1 MLAHDAFFTEDK
13 VLSKTLIKKHQ
24 CEIFVSRCYASEAYV
39 VMRCLCVC
47 VCPSR
52 SCILSKRISLKFF
65 HHRVDKPFYFF
76 YTKRHGNIPTGTPLT
91 GASNAAGVGKPR
103 F

>member
-47 VCPSR
+47 VCV
-52 SCILSKRISLKFF
+52 C
-65 HHRVDKPFYFF
+65 VCV
-76 YTKRHGNIPTGTPLT
+76 RHVRAFCQNE
-91 GASNAAGVGKPR
+91 
-103 F
+103 